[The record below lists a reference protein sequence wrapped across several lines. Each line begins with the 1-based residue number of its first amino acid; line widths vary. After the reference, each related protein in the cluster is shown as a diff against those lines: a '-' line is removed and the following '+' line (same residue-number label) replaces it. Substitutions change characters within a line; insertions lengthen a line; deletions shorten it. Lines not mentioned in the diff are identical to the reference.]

1 MPQAVACSGLIRRL
15 GEEVAPKLA
24 EYRLPVLLP
33 ACLVHVA
40 PAGRQLLLQ
49 LGQLLLVVAALR
61 QLLLS
66 AGGKL
71 HGRFGLPGRQEVA
84 SQGRQFLVPHSW
96 RACCKRAAGL
106 NSSVARSG

>member
-71 HGRFGLPGRQEVA
+71 HGPAGRKWRARVA
-84 SQGRQFLVPHSW
+84 SSSSPTAGAP
-96 RACCKRAAGL
+96 AA
-106 NSSVARSG
+106 SGQPG